1 MGNIFGSLSKK
12 PKQTP
17 TMVLQSASPPPLPR
31 PTAAVYLP
39 ESPSGTEH
47 LGTASNDADADS
59 VGYSDGGSLFYE
71 AVPGAGGG
79 ERRVVYLAADGDST
93 SETSSLYAQ
102 VTERGLLGAGA
113 ADPQLSGFVP
123 AGRGN
128 NTNRQ
133 KSSGADM
140 YLGTDSSS
148 DEDVGLYEAM
158 DPETMSPA
166 PSRSGDRMDGLTGRT
181 DGAPFPVG
189 TDSSSDEDV
198 GLYEA
203 MDPETMSPAPSR
215 SGDRMDGLTG
225 RTDGALSPGGGGG
238 GYDVL
243 KPRSSSALDPLA
255 AVRSPG
261 PQATVIGTRADDGDP
276 GVFAESSSEDGEYEE
291 IDHGQIGKPD
301 RRIQSKARKV
311 GNVENIILGPL
322 LQNRVSPF
330 SRFSAH
336 PHPAHTPCDMLFLV
350 PMRIGC

>member
-1 MGNIFGSLSKK
+1 MGNIFGNLSKK
-12 PKQTP
+12 PMQTP

-181 DGAPFPVG
+181 DGA
-189 TDSSSDEDV
+189 
-198 GLYEA
+198 
-203 MDPETMSPAPSR
+203 
-215 SGDRMDGLTG
+215 
-225 RTDGALSPGGGGG
+225 LSPGGGGG

-243 KPRSSSALDPLA
+243 KPRSSSALGPLA

-322 LQNRVSPF
+322 LQNRVYPF
-330 SRFSAH
+330 SQFSA
-336 PHPAHTPCDMLFLV
+336 PPAPRTHAV
-350 PMRIGC
+350 

>member
-1 MGNIFGSLSKK
+1 MGNIFGNLSKK
-12 PKQTP
+12 PMQTP

-102 VTERGLLGAGA
+102 VTERGLFGAGA

-140 YLGTDSSS
+140 YL
-148 DEDVGLYEAM
+148 A
-158 DPETMSPA
+158 
-166 PSRSGDRMDGLTGRT
+166 
-181 DGAPFPVG
+181 
-189 TDSSSDEDV
+189 DSSSDEDV

-243 KPRSSSALDPLA
+243 KPRSSSALGPLA

>member
-140 YLGTDSSS
+140 YL
-148 DEDVGLYEAM
+148 A
-158 DPETMSPA
+158 
-166 PSRSGDRMDGLTGRT
+166 
-181 DGAPFPVG
+181 
-189 TDSSSDEDV
+189 DSSSDEDV